1 MAGFETIAKPHNDIL
16 RGDFTLD
23 TYAANLGDVVKGEGP
38 AEYRHPKRFFQKTYM
53 TEGLKTLLRG
63 VERRV
68 KGRGGDA
75 VIQLQTPF
83 GGGKTHTLITLFH
96 KANEW
101 KAKPVVI
108 VGTEM
113 EADQTLWGKMEAQL
127 TGEIQEF
134 QGHRAPG
141 SAKIS
146 ELFKQVGKPIVL
158 LMDEVLNY
166 LTAATAVDVGRST
179 LAKQAL
185 RFVHNLTESVSAS
198 NNVTLIATRQSG
210 EHEDYGERELSN
222 DFKQLLDRMARVG
235 TPVADSEIAHIIR
248 SRLFS
253 EVNESAAKRIVRE
266 FANYADRESILPPGE
281 QKSEY
286 RERFVASYPFQPE
299 VIDVLYHRWGS
310 FPNFQ
315 RTRGVLRLLSRVV
328 QRSLRKNLPYITL
341 ADFDLGDA
349 DIRGELLRHAGNV
362 FSSII
367 ANDITASDAG
377 ARLADEALGEA
388 LKNLALSTRTATA
401 IFLYSFTGGQERGA
415 TLDQIKRS
423 TAYSDTPSAVI
434 DSAITQLNTHLSYLR
449 TESGKSYFD
458 TQPNLQRLV
467 QIRMENVEDEEV
479 ASRAEAQIKKSF
491 TTRSGAKMKT
501 FIAPRKGTDIPET
514 PDLKLIVLPRRDD
527 EFCRNLLEMRG
538 ESPRI
543 YRNTL
548 FFLVPL
554 SGSTEKLGT
563 EVKRVLAYEAIGN
576 DNSLNLS
583 DEQQKEVKTQLRQ
596 SGGALNDAVSQ
607 DYRTLLIPTREGFRE
622 EDLGLPAHGMNTPL
636 DEKVYDT
643 LRVKGEILSS
653 IGPRNIAIRFLKDNE
668 AVSTAQLHSSGLRTP
683 GETRVLREAWITGIR
698 EGVVQGEFGIGEK
711 MGGELIQRAFKQDPR
726 TVTLSDNEVII
737 HPSHWKEIE
746 PEPKP
751 QPQPQKPHEEIIEQQ
766 RKIEPPQQRQSVRLQ
781 FTVPSGKVSQM
792 SQHVNALQARFRN
805 IRIELTTSDG
815 EISDADYEK
824 LKADFLESG
833 IEVEEV

>member
-1 MAGFETIAKPHNDIL
+1 MAGFETIAKPHHDIL
-16 RGDFTLD
+16 RGNFALD

-38 AEYRHPKRFFQKTYM
+38 AEYRHPKRFFQKTYV

-113 EADQTLWGKMEAQL
+113 EADQTLWGAMEAQL
-127 TGEIQEF
+127 TGENQLF

-146 ELFKQVGKPIVL
+146 ELFDQVGKPIVL

-248 SRLFS
+248 SRLFA
-253 EVNESAAKRIVRE
+253 EVNESDAKRIARE
-266 FANYADRESILPPGE
+266 FVNYADRESILPPGE

-328 QRSLRKNLPYITL
+328 HRSLRKNLPYITL
-341 ADFDLGDA
+341 ADFDLRDA
-349 DIRGELLRHAGNV
+349 DIRGELLKHAGNV
-362 FSSII
+362 FNSII
-367 ANDITASDAG
+367 ANDITGTDAG
-377 ARLADEALGEA
+377 AKTVDAGLGDTY
-388 LKNLALSTRTATA
+388 KNLALGTRTATA

-415 TLDQIKRS
+415 TIEQVKRS
-423 TAYSDTPSAVI
+423 AAHTDNPSAII
-434 DSAITQLNTHLSYLR
+434 DSAINQLNAHLFYLR
-449 TESGKSYFD
+449 TENGKSYFD
-458 TQPNLQRLV
+458 TQPNLTRIV
-467 QIRMENVEDEEV
+467 QIRMQNIEPVKV
-479 ASRAEAQIKKSF
+479 AARADAQLKKSF
-491 TTRSGAKMKT
+491 PSRTGARMKM
-501 FIAPRKGTDIPET
+501 FIAPKNGTDIPDT
-514 PDLKLIVLPRRDD
+514 PDLKLIILPQRDD
-527 EFCRNLLEMRG
+527 AFCQNVLEMRG
-538 ESPRI
+538 ETPRV

-548 FFLVPL
+548 FFLTPPEEGAKQL
-554 SGSTEKLGT
+554 QA
-563 EVKRVLAYEAIGN
+563 EVKSVLAYEDIQKDRA
-576 DNSLNLS
+576 LNLS
-583 DEQQKEVKTQLRQ
+583 AAQTKEVANKLRQ
-596 SGGALNDAVSQ
+596 SGTALDEAIRN
-607 DYRTLLIPTREGFRE
+607 DYRTLLIPAKDGFRV
-622 EDLGLPAHGMNTPL
+622 EDLGLPAHGMNTPFDVKIYEL
-636 DEKVYDT
+636 
-643 LRVKGEILSS
+643 LRSKEEILET
-653 IGPRNIAIRFLKDNE
+653 IGERIILRHYLRE
-668 AVSTAQLHSSGLRTP
+668 QETLETARLLHSSLRTP
-683 GETRVLREAWITGIR
+683 GEPRVLRDAWVRGIR
-698 EGVVQGEFGIGEK
+698 QGVQQGLFGIGEK
-711 MGGELIQRAFKQDPR
+711 RGGELIPRAFKEAPR

-737 HPSHWKEIE
+737 NPSHWKEIV

-751 QPQPQKPHEEIIEQQ
+751 PQPKVEPQKTPEEIIEPQP
-766 RKIEPPQQRQSVRLQ
+766 RKSVRLQ

-792 SQHVNALQARFRN
+792 SQRVNALQAQFRN

-815 EISDADYEK
+815 EISETDYEQ

>member
-1 MAGFETIAKPHNDIL
+1 MAGFETIAEPHSDI
-16 RGDFTLD
+16 RKGNFTLD
-23 TYAANLGDVVKGEGP
+23 TYAANLGDVVKREGP

-53 TEGLKTLLRG
+53 TEGLKALLRG

-101 KAKPVVI
+101 NAKPVVI

-113 EADQTLWGKMEAQL
+113 EAEQTLWGEMEAQL
-127 TGEIQEF
+127 TGEIQRF

-146 ELFKQVGKPIVL
+146 EIFAQVGKPIVL

-166 LTAATAVDVGRST
+166 LTAATAVDIGRST

-210 EHEDYGERELSN
+210 EHENYGEADLSN
-222 DFKQLLDRMARVG
+222 EFKQLLDRMARVG
-235 TPVADSEIAHIIR
+235 TPVDDSEIAHIIR
-248 SRLFS
+248 SRLFA
-253 EVNESAAKRIVRE
+253 EVNESAAKRIARE
-266 FANYADRESILPPGE
+266 FTNYADKESILPPGE

-328 QRSLRKNLPYITL
+328 QRSQRKNLPYITL

-377 ARLADEALGEA
+377 ARLADEALGDA
-388 LKNLALSTRTATA
+388 LRNLGTRTATS

-434 DSAITQLNTHLSYLR
+434 DSAITQLNAHLSYLR

-458 TQPNLQRLV
+458 TQPNLHRLV

-491 TTRSGAKMKT
+491 TTRSAAKMKT
-501 FIAPRKGTDIPET
+501 FIAPRNGTDIPET
-514 PDLKLIVLPRRDD
+514 PDLKLIVLPQRDD
-527 EFCRNLLEMRG
+527 EFCRNVLEMRG
-538 ESPRI
+538 ETPRI
-543 YRNTL
+543 HRNTL

-554 SGSTEKLGT
+554 SGSAEKLDT

-583 DEQQKEVKTQLRQ
+583 DEQQREVKTQLQQ
-596 SGGALNDAVSQ
+596 SGGALNDAVCQ

-622 EDLGLPAHGMNTPL
+622 EDLGLPAHGMNTSL
-636 DEKVYDT
+636 DEKVYET

-653 IGPRNIAIRFLKDNE
+653 IGPRNIALRYLKGNE
-668 AVSTAQLHSSGLRTP
+668 AVSTAQLYSSSLRTP
-683 GETRVLREAWITGIR
+683 GERRVLREAWVTGIR

-711 MGGELIQRAFKQDPR
+711 MGDEPIQHAFKQDPG

-737 HPSHWKEIE
+737 HPSLCKEIV

-751 QPQPQKPHEEIIEQQ
+751 KPPETREEIIEPQQ
-766 RKIEPPQQRQSVRLQ
+766 RKIEPKQRQSVRLR
-781 FTVPSGKVSQM
+781 FTVPSGKVSNM
-792 SQHVNALQARFRN
+792 SQHVNALQSQFKN
-805 IRIELTTSDG
+805 IQVELTTSDG
-815 EISDADYEK
+815 EISEADYEQ

-833 IEVEEV
+833 IKVEEV

>member
-1 MAGFETIAKPHNDIL
+1 MAGFETIAKPHHDIL
-16 RGDFTLD
+16 RGNFALD

-68 KGRGGDA
+68 KGRGVDA

-127 TGEIQEF
+127 TGGIQQF

-146 ELFKQVGKPIVL
+146 ELFNEVGKPIVL

-210 EHEDYGERELSN
+210 EHEDYGEADLSN
-222 DFKQLLDRMARVG
+222 EFKNLLDRMARVG
-235 TPVADSEIAHIIR
+235 TPVDDSEIAHIIR
-248 SRLFS
+248 SRLFA
-253 EVNESAAKRIVRE
+253 EVNESAAKRIARE
-266 FANYADRESILPPGE
+266 FTNYADRESILPPSE

-377 ARLADEALGEA
+377 ARLADEELGG
-388 LKNLALSTRTATA
+388 LRNLGLSTRTATA

-434 DSAITQLNTHLSYLR
+434 DSAITQLNAHLSYLR

-491 TTRSGAKMKT
+491 TTRPGAKMKT
-501 FIAPRKGTDIPET
+501 FVAPRKGIDIPET
-514 PDLKLIVLPRRDD
+514 PDLKLIVLPQRDD
-527 EFCRNLLEMRG
+527 EFCRNVLEMRG
-538 ESPRI
+538 ETPRI

-554 SGSTEKLGT
+554 SGSAEKLGT

-596 SGGALNDAVSQ
+596 SGGALNDAVCQ

-636 DEKVYDT
+636 DEKVYET
-643 LRVKGEILSS
+643 LRVKGEILSN

-668 AVSTAQLHSSGLRTP
+668 AVSTEQLYSSSLRTP
-683 GETRVLREAWITGIR
+683 GETRVLREAWVTGIR

-711 MGGELIQRAFKQDPR
+711 RGGELIPRAFEQDPG
-726 TVTLSDNEVII
+726 TVTLGDNEVII
-737 HPSHWKEIE
+737 RPSHWKEIV
-746 PEPKP
+746 PEQKARRQETHEETIEP
-751 QPQPQKPHEEIIEQQ
+751 QP
-766 RKIEPPQQRQSVRLQ
+766 RKIEPQPRQSVRLR
-781 FTVPSGKVSQM
+781 FTVPSGKVSHM
-792 SQHVNALQARFRN
+792 SQHVNALQAQFKN

-815 EISDADYEK
+815 EISETDYEQ

>member
-1 MAGFETIAKPHNDIL
+1 MAGFETIAEPHSDI
-16 RGDFTLD
+16 RKGNFTLD
-23 TYAANLGDVVKGEGP
+23 TYAANLGDVVKREGP

-53 TEGLKTLLRG
+53 TEGLKALLRS

-113 EADQTLWGKMEAQL
+113 EAEQTLWGEMEAQL

-146 ELFKQVGKPIVL
+146 ELFNQVGKPIVL

-166 LTAATAVDVGRST
+166 LTAAAAVDIGRST

-185 RFVHNLTESVSAS
+185 RFVHNLTESVKAS
-198 NNVTLIATRQSG
+198 NNVALIATRQSG
-210 EHEDYGERELSN
+210 EHENYGEADLSN
-222 DFKQLLDRMARVG
+222 KFKQLLDRMARVG
-235 TPVADSEIAHIIR
+235 TPVDDSEIANIIR

-253 EVNESAAKRIVRE
+253 EVDESAAKRIARE
-266 FANYADRESILPPGE
+266 FANYADRESLLPPGE

-286 RERFVASYPFQPE
+286 RARFVASYPFQPE

-328 QRSLRKNLPYITL
+328 QRSQRKNLPYITL
-341 ADFDLGDA
+341 ADFDLRDA

-377 ARLADEALGEA
+377 ARLADVALGDA
-388 LKNLALSTRTATA
+388 LRNLALGTRTATS

-434 DSAITQLNTHLSYLR
+434 DSAMTQLNAHLSYLR

-458 TQPNLQRLV
+458 TQPNLHRLV

-491 TTRSGAKMKT
+491 TTRSAAKMKT
-501 FIAPRKGTDIPET
+501 FIAPRNGTDIPET
-514 PDLKLIVLPRRDD
+514 PDLKLIVLSQRDD
-527 EFCRNLLEMRG
+527 EFCRNVLEMRG
-538 ESPRI
+538 ETPRI
-543 YRNTL
+543 HRNTL

-554 SGSTEKLGT
+554 SGSEDKLHTEM
-563 EVKRVLAYEAIGN
+563 KRVLAYEAIGN

-583 DEQQKEVKTQLRQ
+583 DEQQREVKTQLRQ
-596 SGGALNDAVSQ
+596 SGGALNDAVCQ

-636 DEKVYDT
+636 DEKVYET

-653 IGPRNIAIRFLKDNE
+653 IGPRNIALRYLKGNE
-668 AVSTAQLHSSGLRTP
+668 AVSTAQLYSSSLRTP
-683 GETRVLREAWITGIR
+683 GETRVLREAWVTGIR
-698 EGVVQGEFGIGEK
+698 EGVVKGEFGIGEK
-711 MGGELIQRAFKQDPR
+711 MGDEPIQRAFKQDPR

-737 HPSHWKEIE
+737 HPSCCKEIV

-751 QPQPQKPHEEIIEQQ
+751 KPPETPEEILE
-766 RKIEPPQQRQSVRLQ
+766 PQQRQSVRLR
-781 FTVPSGKVSQM
+781 FTVPSGKVSHM
-792 SQHVNALQARFRN
+792 SQHVNALQSQFKN
-805 IRIELTTSDG
+805 IQVELTTSDG
-815 EISDADYEK
+815 EISEADYEQ

-833 IEVEEV
+833 IVVEEV

>member
-1 MAGFETIAKPHNDIL
+1 MAGFETIAEPHSDI
-16 RGDFTLD
+16 RKGNFTLD
-23 TYAANLGDVVKGEGP
+23 TYAANLGDVVKREGP

-53 TEGLKTLLRG
+53 TEGLKALLRG

-101 KAKPVVI
+101 NAKPVVI
-108 VGTEM
+108 VGTGM
-113 EADQTLWGKMEAQL
+113 EAEQTLWGEMEAQL
-127 TGEIQEF
+127 TGEIQQF

-146 ELFKQVGKPIVL
+146 ELFNEVGKPIVL

-166 LTAATAVDVGRST
+166 LTAAVAVDVGRST

-210 EHEDYGERELSN
+210 EHENYGEADLSN
-222 DFKQLLDRMARVG
+222 EFKQLLDRMARVG
-235 TPVADSEIAHIIR
+235 TPVADSEIANIIR

-253 EVNESAAKRIVRE
+253 EVNESAAKRIARE
-266 FANYADRESILPPGE
+266 FANYADGESILPPGE

-328 QRSLRKNLPYITL
+328 HRSQRKNLPYITL

-377 ARLADEALGEA
+377 ARSADDELGEA
-388 LKNLALSTRTATA
+388 LRNLGLSMRTATA

-423 TAYSDTPSAVI
+423 TAYADTPSAVI
-434 DSAITQLNTHLSYLR
+434 DSAMTQLNAHLSYLR

-458 TQPNLQRLV
+458 TQPNLHRLV

-491 TTRSGAKMKT
+491 TTRSAAKMKT
-501 FIAPRKGTDIPET
+501 FIAPRNGTDIPET
-514 PDLKLIVLPRRDD
+514 PDLKLIVLPQRDD
-527 EFCRNLLEMRG
+527 EFCRDVLEMRG
-538 ESPRI
+538 ETPRI
-543 YRNTL
+543 HRNTL

-554 SGSTEKLGT
+554 SGSAEKLDT

-583 DEQQKEVKTQLRQ
+583 DEQQREVKTQLRQ
-596 SGGALNDAVSQ
+596 SGSALNDAVCQ

-622 EDLGLPAHGMNTPL
+622 EDLGLPAHGMNTSL
-636 DEKVYDT
+636 DEKVYEM

-653 IGPRNIAIRFLKDNE
+653 IGPRNIALRYLKDND
-668 AVSTAQLHSSGLRTP
+668 AVSTAQLYSSSLRTP
-683 GETRVLREAWITGIR
+683 GETRVLREAWVTGIR
-698 EGVVQGEFGIGEK
+698 EGVQQGLFGIGEK
-711 MGGELIQRAFKQDPR
+711 MGDEPIQRTFKKDPG

-737 HPSHWKEIE
+737 HPSRCKEIV

-751 QPQPQKPHEEIIEQQ
+751 KTQERQEEIIE
-766 RKIEPPQQRQSVRLQ
+766 PQQRQSVRLR
-781 FTVPSGKVSQM
+781 FTVPSGKVSHM
-792 SQHVNALQARFRN
+792 SQHVNALQAQFKN

-815 EISDADYEK
+815 EISDADYEQ

-833 IEVEEV
+833 IVVEEV